1 MNYNYLEEACQL
13 NDELVAYRRYLHA
26 NPELGLSLP
35 GTKAYVMKALSDFGY
50 QPLEYGESGVAVLA
64 GGKKAGQGISHPRG
78 YGRPARHRTDRLR
91 LHLGACGLYACL
103 RS

>member
-1 MNYNYLEEACQL
+1 MGETKMNYNYLEEACQL

-50 QPLEYGESGVAVLA
+50 QPLEYGESGVAVL
-64 GGKKAGQGISHPRG
+64 
-78 YGRPARHRTDRLR
+78 
-91 LHLGACGLYACL
+91 LGAAKLLKRHEDEIEGTVKILFQPGEETLEGL
-103 RS
+103 RP

>member
-1 MNYNYLEEACQL
+1 MGETKMNYNYLEEACQL

-50 QPLEYGESGVAVLA
+50 QPLEYGESGVPCWQEV
-64 GGKKAGQGISHPRG
+64 KSR
-78 YGRPARHRTDRLR
+78 ARYFSSARIWTPFP
-91 LHLGACGLYACL
+91 
-103 RS
+103 